1 VVRCPAVDAI
11 AHADVLLSSRQLGRD
26 VTARL
31 VSAKFHYTDRT
42 GPDPTRKSPRTCR
55 RPARADTK
63 SAGPTRLC
71 RRPGSPT
78 KLSRARLVESGHHSS
93 CPVASRLLL
102 SSCTLVAFQR
112 VLHAAAVY
120 CILDLKPRKCVTQTP
135 LCQSHRGSSRAYRL
149 CLLAW
154 THAGVHLGHTSVAKV
169 PTRSALRALS
179 SGGVVVSRTRRR
191 IGDRF
196 AAAEVDNTFRSP
208 SPFPPLF
215 PFLPSLST
223 HSSPCSHLS
232 SLSIPVT
239 LPSYFLLS
247 NPPLTLPQVLLVYS
261 PSLPSLC
268 LPLSFLQ
275 AGWLWHAAD
284 FAVARRCLWL
294 L

>member
-1 VVRCPAVDAI
+1 
-11 AHADVLLSSRQLGRD
+11 
-26 VTARL
+26 
-31 VSAKFHYTDRT
+31 
-42 GPDPTRKSPRTCR
+42 
-55 RPARADTK
+55 
-63 SAGPTRLC
+63 
-71 RRPGSPT
+71 
-78 KLSRARLVESGHHSS
+78 VESGHYSS

-154 THAGVHLGHTSVAKV
+154 THAGVHLGHTSVANV

-208 SPFPPLF
+208 SPFPSPLSLPTFPFYPFLPMLSSFVPLHSSDTSLLF
-215 PFLPSLST
+215 PFIQPALNSS
-223 HSSPCSHLS
+223 SSPSCL
-232 SLSIPVT
+232 
-239 LPSYFLLS
+239 LPF
-247 NPPLTLPQVLLVYS
+247 
-261 PSLPSLC
+261 PSLPLP
-268 LPLSFLQ
+268 PLSFLQ

>member
-1 VVRCPAVDAI
+1 VRSLRCQATDRCLRPGLVVRCPAVDAI

-42 GPDPTRKSPRTCR
+42 RPDPTRKSPQTCR

-78 KLSRARLVESGHHSS
+78 KSSRARLVESGHYSS

-135 LCQSHRGSSRAYRL
+135 LCQSHRGSSRL

-154 THAGVHLGHTSVAKV
+154 THAGVHLGHTSVANV
-169 PTRSALRALS
+169 PTICTACF
-179 SGGVVVSRTRRR
+179 VVSWRRR
-191 IGDRF
+191 VAD
-196 AAAEVDNTFRSP
+196 T
-208 SPFPPLF
+208 
-215 PFLPSLST
+215 ST
-223 HSSPCSHLS
+223 NRRQVCSCRGRQHFS
-232 SLSIPVT
+232 
-239 LPSYFLLS
+239 
-247 NPPLTLPQVLLVYS
+247 
-261 PSLPSLC
+261 
-268 LPLSFLQ
+268 
-275 AGWLWHAAD
+275 
-284 FAVARRCLWL
+284 
-294 L
+294 